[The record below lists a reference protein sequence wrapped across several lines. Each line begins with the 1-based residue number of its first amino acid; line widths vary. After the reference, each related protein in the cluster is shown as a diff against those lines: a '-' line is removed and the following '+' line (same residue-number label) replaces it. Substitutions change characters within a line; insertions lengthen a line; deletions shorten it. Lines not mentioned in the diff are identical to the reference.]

1 MPDTA
6 ALVVALSAQ
15 LTKFEKDMKDA
26 VKIADTRTKEIE
38 TSFSKMNAA
47 IDQQL
52 SNVVSGLSGRIG
64 GIGQILGS
72 IGPAGLALATGIG
85 AAILAFDKLGASIE
99 RFIELNVRLRE
110 TAEVTGLTVNELF
123 ALGEAGQ
130 RVSVS
135 AEQTERII
143 TRLSLS
149 VQELRTKGE
158 GPLFDAL
165 ARIDTGL
172 LRQVASAKNTKDAI
186 DLIANAYRNLQ
197 TESERSQLAAA
208 VGGGRRNIAPT
219 ARLLGE
225 ISGAGGVE
233 QLDKSI
239 KEAGRSIDEELNRR
253 LIETQSEIKRLN
265 REFDEIVGNM
275 TSEAFLNAQ
284 KTWAQ

>member
-1 MPDTA
+1 MADTA

-15 LTKFEKDMKDA
+15 LTRFEKDMKDA
-26 VKIADTRTKEIE
+26 VGIADKHTKEIE
-38 TSFSKMNAA
+38 TRFEKMNKNIA
-47 IDQQL
+47 DQFDKVAQGFAQQAGPIGSIL
-52 SNVVSGLSGRIG
+52 S
-64 GIGQILGS
+64 S
-72 IGPAGLALATGIG
+72 IGPVGVAIPAGVG
-85 AAILAFDKLGASIE
+85 AAIIAFDKLGESVQ
-99 RFIELNVRLRE
+99 RFVELNVRLRE
-110 TAEVTGLTVNELF
+110 AADVTGLTVDQLH
-123 ALGEAGQ
+123 ALSEAGEKVN
-130 RVSVS
+130 VSV
-135 AEQTERII
+135 ERTEYII
-143 TRLSLS
+143 ERLALA
-149 VQELRTKGE
+149 VQDLRTKGE

-165 ARIDTGL
+165 ARIDTSL
-172 LRQVASAKNTKDAI
+172 LRQVAAAKNTKDAI

-197 TESERSQLAAA
+197 TESERIQLAAA